1 VDLASVEAVAQ
12 FMKTHEIV
20 EVDLRFG
27 GTEIRLKKAGAVSSL
42 SSGAGF
48 VMPAVASAP
57 SSSSAPAPAPG
68 PAPVAKS
75 NHHVVTSPFVGTF
88 YRSPGPNQDAFVEV
102 GQSVNTG
109 DTLCIIEAMK
119 LMNEIEC
126 ETKGRVVSCLVENG
140 TPVEFGEPLFE
151 IEVR

>member
-1 VDLASVEAVAQ
+1 
-12 FMKTHEIV
+12 MKTHDIV
-20 EVDLRFG
+20 EVDLKFG
-27 GTEIRLKKAGAVSSL
+27 GTEIRLKKAAAFSSLQPALSALPAALPVSAPPAVSGSNGT
-42 SSGAGF
+42 S
-48 VMPAVASAP
+48 V
-57 SSSSAPAPAPG
+57 APAPA
-68 PAPVAKS
+68 AKS